1 MAHVMDYECCC
12 PSCIEERNRQRQQKT
27 LAGKMF
33 LDEPG
38 DLQFLDEPGDLQGD
52 FIQSWE
58 ERQLKIY
65 GYVLC
70 PCGSGLYTEEC
81 CG

>member
-1 MAHVMDYECCC
+1 MDYECCC
-12 PSCIEERNRQRQQKT
+12 PSCVKERNLQRQQKT
-27 LAGKMF
+27 LAGKM
-33 LDEPG
+33 
-38 DLQFLDEPGDLQGD
+38 FLDEPGDLQGD

-65 GYVLC
+65 GHILC